1 MQLSWDL
8 CLQVSSENC
17 NREVSWC
24 PYLISRLRW
33 GRLSC
38 QVHMNR
44 PYDLCALA
52 AVGNGV
58 PPVPYLTVGQRLPS
72 VPHLMNTLN
81 MSTAFTQANKGKMS

>member
-8 CLQVSSENC
+8 CLKVSSENC
-17 NREVSWC
+17 NQEVSWC
-24 PYLISRLRW
+24 PHLISRLKW

-44 PYDLCALA
+44 PYDLCVLA

-58 PPVPYLTVGQRLPS
+58 PPVPYLTGPEAALS
-72 VPHLMNTLN
+72 SHLMNTLN
-81 MSTAFTQANKGKMS
+81 VSIGFIQANNGKMP